1 MRAEDRTG
9 QIDTFSYIEDMP
21 ADLLN
26 SVIPW
31 EWEKFPDYARSF
43 DRRPLGLNMVTF
55 AGHSQIRAYV
65 MGEAAWERAAT
76 PEEIKLI
83 AAELEEALKA
93 GANGLSF
100 SLFDK
105 DRKGRLVP
113 SRHADDAE
121 LAEYGAVLQF
131 IPGHS
136 TEGIIA
142 DLERVGAVLARHRV
156 PGLYNALVHLDS
168 EPDRAPRTIAC
179 LEALHAKGAHI
190 WAMVSPR
197 PFELR
202 VDFEQSIC
210 FINVP
215 AWNDL
220 VQAPTETQ
228 RQMVSDPAWRDRARA
243 DADEHYSPM
252 FPFHLPQQIRIIA
265 VGKLELA
272 EWVGRSL
279 ADLVAARGGHLSDV
293 LADWAIEND
302 FATAFLNPVANSN
315 PVDVARLLKSPVTF
329 ISGSDAGAHLQMF
342 CGAGESTLLLTRY
355 VRERGDLTL
364 VEAIHAMTGRQAEL
378 LGMTDRGTLAPGKAA
393 DITIFALDELSYAT
407 ERLVADVPG
416 GRSRFTR
423 DPGGFRYTIVN
434 GVVVQE
440 NGKATEDLPGSW
452 VGVARQSNLAVV

>member
-1 MRAEDRTG
+1 
-9 QIDTFSYIEDMP
+9 
-21 ADLLN
+21 L
-26 SVIPW
+26 
-31 EWEKFPDYARSF
+31 
-43 DRRPLGLNMVTF
+43 
-55 AGHSQIRAYV
+55 
-65 MGEAAWERAAT
+65 
-76 PEEIKLI
+76 
-83 AAELEEALKA
+83 
-93 GANGLSF
+93 
-100 SLFDK
+100 
-105 DRKGRLVP
+105 
-113 SRHADDAE
+113 ADDIELDALVAK

-142 DLERVGAVLARHRV
+142 DLERVGAILARHKV
-156 PGLYNALVHLDS
+156 PGMYNALVYLDS

-179 LEALHAKGAHI
+179 LEALHAKGAKI

-215 AWNDL
+215 AWNDI
-220 VQAPTETQ
+220 VQAPRETQ
-228 RQMVSDPAWRDRARA
+228 REMVADPAWRDRARA

-265 VGKLELA
+265 VGKPELA
-272 EWVGRSL
+272 DWVGKTL
-279 ADLVAARGGHLSDV
+279 EDLVAARGGHLSDV

-329 ISGSDAGAHLQMF
+329 VSGSDAGAHLQMF

-378 LGMTDRGTLAPGKAA
+378 LGMADRGTLAPGKAA
-393 DITIFALDELSYAT
+393 DITIFALDELHYAT
-407 ERLVADVPG
+407 EKLVADVPG

-423 DPGGFRYTIVN
+423 DPGGFRVTIVN

-440 NGKATEDLPGSW
+440 NGQSTDALPGNW
-452 VGVARQSNLAVV
+452 VGTVRQRSLTAA